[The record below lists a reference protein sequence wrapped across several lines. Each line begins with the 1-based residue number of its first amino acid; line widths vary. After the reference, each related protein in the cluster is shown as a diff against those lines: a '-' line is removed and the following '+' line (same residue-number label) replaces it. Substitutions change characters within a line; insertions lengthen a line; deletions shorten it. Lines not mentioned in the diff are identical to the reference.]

1 MAERAKRRVV
11 EKHVVQ
17 SAAAPQSETAG
28 SVARTSTLGSTS
40 RVVGVH
46 SRDPLGDARLREE
59 QALDRS
65 RRERQEGE
73 RGRVVDLEGRDV
85 DLGTGGAFSTRRR

>member
-1 MAERAKRRVV
+1 MEERVAP
-11 EKHVVQ
+11 
-17 SAAAPQSETAG
+17 SGDGPQSGVAA
-28 SVARTSTLGSTS
+28 SVARTTPLGSRP

-46 SRDPLGDARLREE
+46 SRDPLGDERRREE

-73 RGRVVDLEGRDV
+73 RGRVVDLQGRDV